1 MALAGGLYL
10 LRLVRQLSIEPAGD
24 EFRMNQP
31 WLIEQGGKTSKRR
44 LLTEKDP
51 RRAPT
56 FSLNA
61 HQQSRGVH
69 DGHPGGEPA
78 QGRGGEGRGL
88 RPGRILKEEPRDL
101 VDNLEY
107 GAGPDSE
114 QHGRGEVGV
123 GEATDPGPQDSR
135 PTAEKRQACE
145 VSEMWPLLEDGRSDA
160 YALCNVVQREP
171 EHEECPQRRL
181 PEGERRA
188 DGQSLSQVVQP
199 YPQCNPV

>member
-31 WLIEQGGKTSKRR
+31 WLIEQGGKTSKGR

-78 QGRGGEGRGL
+78 QVRGGEGRGL
-88 RPGRILKEEPRDL
+88 RPCRILQEKPRDL
-101 VDNLEY
+101 VDHLEY
-107 GAGPDSE
+107 DAGPDSE

-123 GEATDPGPQDSR
+123 GEAADPGPQHRRS
-135 PTAEKRQACE
+135 PTKKRQARE
-145 VSEMWPLLEDGRSDA
+145 VREAWPL
-160 YALCNVVQREP
+160 
-171 EHEECPQRRL
+171 
-181 PEGERRA
+181 
-188 DGQSLSQVVQP
+188 
-199 YPQCNPV
+199 